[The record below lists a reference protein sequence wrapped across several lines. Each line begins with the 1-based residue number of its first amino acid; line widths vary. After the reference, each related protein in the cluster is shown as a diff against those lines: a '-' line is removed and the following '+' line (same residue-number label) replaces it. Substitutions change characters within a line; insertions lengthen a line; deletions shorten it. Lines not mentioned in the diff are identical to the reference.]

1 MSYRIVY
8 DLAAVRLPAETLR
21 PHVADSSFYADQ
33 YLLMELG
40 GDNNVYEGHG
50 SLRARSW
57 SLIGAG
63 QNWEIM
69 REVVQ
74 YAASCEGGGMRF
86 YGASETQAETYIRKC
101 RTVLRDAVGAQA
113 LLDRGMTCT
122 GKFALRKGPVSAW
135 LHKRVDEL
143 SAIKAPEMT
152 GETPLWSWLNL
163 LRDPKDAAIFL
174 AYSNLDDA
182 PVYNRATVH
191 GPCHERHSIM
201 KGLTS
206 FVECAA

>member
-8 DLAAVRLPAETLR
+8 DLAAVRLPAATLR
-21 PHVADSSFYADQ
+21 PYVADSSFHADQ

-40 GDNNVYEGHG
+40 GDNNVYEGRG

-69 REVVQ
+69 RQVVQ

-86 YGASETQAETYIRKC
+86 SGASETQAETYIRKC
-101 RTVLRDAVGAQA
+101 RTVLRDAVAA
-113 LLDRGMTCT
+113 
-122 GKFALRKGPVSAW
+122 
-135 LHKRVDEL
+135 L

-152 GETPLWSWLNL
+152 GETPVWSWLNL

-182 PVYNRATVH
+182 PVYNRATVY

-201 KGLTS
+201 KGLTP